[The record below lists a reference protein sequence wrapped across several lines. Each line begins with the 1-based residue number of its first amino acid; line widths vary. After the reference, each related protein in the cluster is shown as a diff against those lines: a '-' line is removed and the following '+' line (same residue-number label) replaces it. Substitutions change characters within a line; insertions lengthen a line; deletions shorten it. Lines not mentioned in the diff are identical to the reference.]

1 MMAEVID
8 LRKWKEQKQGK
19 RTTEDGL
26 KQAMRNS
33 LDNEQVKRKYGLKAE
48 PTLEQRQ
55 ERIKESLKR
64 INNLM
69 DQLNSNNKEST

>member
-19 RTTEDGL
+19 RTAEDGL

-33 LDNEQVKRKYGLKAE
+33 LDNEQVKRKYNLKAE

-69 DQLNSNNKEST
+69 DQLNSNKEST

>member
-1 MMAEVID
+1 MCEVID